1 MGNSKKI
8 LIVDDE
14 LAFTTALQMTLEAKS
29 YQVTTA
35 SNRAEAQEKVGKEEP
50 DVVVLGTVVPRGEA
64 FLLHQW
70 LKQDPRL
77 KDLPILV
84 IDAPPEKLLIKG
96 WTTDEGLRLTAED
109 YVSKPIEPAVLV
121 PRIERLLD
129 KATKRIKV
137 LVVDDHAMVRDG
149 LRAVLTL
156 QRDMEVVGEALDGK
170 DAVEKA
176 LQLLPDVVVMDIVM
190 PVMSGLEA
198 TKHICRGC
206 PKARV
211 LILTQYDDKE
221 NMLTAGEAGAYGFV
235 PKRAASSQLVAGIR
249 SVYGGTRFPE
259 PFATE
264 SS

>member
-1 MGNSKKI
+1 MGISKKI
-8 LIVDDE
+8 LIADDE
-14 LAFTTALQMTLEAKS
+14 PAFTVALQMALEAKY
-29 YQVTTA
+29 YQVTTV
-35 SNRAEAQEKVGKEEP
+35 SNRAQAQEKVGVEEP
-50 DVVVLGTVVPRGEA
+50 DVVILGTMTPRGEA

-77 KDLPILV
+77 TDLPILV
-84 IDAPPEKLLIKG
+84 IDAPPEKRLIKG
-96 WTTDEGLRLTAED
+96 WATDEGLRLEAED

-149 LRAVLTL
+149 IRAVLTL
-156 QRDMEVVGEALDGK
+156 QRDMEVVGEGLDGK
-170 DAVEKA
+170 DAIEKT
-176 LQLLPDVVVMDIVM
+176 LQLSPDVVVMDIVM

-198 TKHICRGC
+198 TKHICREC

-249 SVYGGTRFPE
+249 SVYGGTRFLE